1 MAEYIFTMQDV
12 SRIHPPDK
20 RVLENITLAFFFGA
34 KIGVIGTN
42 GSGKSSLLRIMAG
55 VDKDFLGEARPADGI
70 KIGYF
75 AQEPDLGSA
84 ATVREAVEESV
95 ADIRG
100 LVKDFEDLSMKLGE
114 SMSDEAMNKLLER
127 QAALQDKIDAIDAWS
142 LDQRVD
148 VALEALRC
156 PQGEAKLA
164 ELSGGERCRRR
175 Q

>member
-70 KIGYF
+70 KILAPAF
-75 AQEPDLGSA
+75 TAFLNVLSA
-84 ATVREAVEESV
+84 SST
-95 ADIRG
+95 
-100 LVKDFEDLSMKLGE
+100 
-114 SMSDEAMNKLLER
+114 
-127 QAALQDKIDAIDAWS
+127 
-142 LDQRVD
+142 
-148 VALEALRC
+148 
-156 PQGEAKLA
+156 
-164 ELSGGERCRRR
+164 
-175 Q
+175 